1 MRKKYEDD
9 PLYTPGRSFEET
21 KRLQQQANLFEPS
34 TRKLFEVAGIK
45 AGMKVLDVGSGAGD
59 VAMLAA
65 KLVGPTG
72 RVVGVDKNP
81 AILKIARQRA
91 AGLKNVTFL
100 EGDIRDI
107 ALESD
112 FDAAVGRFALVYI
125 ADQAAALQTIARHLG
140 PEGILAFQELD
151 LSLSESVSANENIA
165 SLCRQFFL
173 WALEAYSH
181 AGSPTQMSV
190 QLPKAFRRAG
200 LPLPQ
205 LGLDAIAGAGEQWE
219 EGYDLVAE
227 TLRSL
232 LPIIVQFGITT
243 EKEADVETYAE
254 RLRAEAVS
262 QHKLVVGPM
271 MISAW
276 TRKT

>member
-1 MRKKYEDD
+1 MFNKFEDD

-21 KRLQQQANLFEPS
+21 KRLQQQASLFEPS
-34 TRKLFEVAGIK
+34 TRRLFEAAGIK
-45 AGMKVLDVGSGAGD
+45 AGMKVLDVGCGAGD
-59 VAMLAA
+59 VALLVTQ
-65 KLVGPTG
+65 LVGPTG
-72 RVVGVDKNP
+72 CVVGVDKNP

-91 AGLKNVTFL
+91 AGLRNVTFL
-100 EGDIRDI
+100 EGDIRNI
-107 ALESD
+107 ALEGD
-112 FDAAVGRFALVYI
+112 IDAAVGRFTLLYI
-125 ADQAAALQTIARHLG
+125 ADQAVALQTIARHLG
-140 PEGILAFQELD
+140 PQGILAFQELD
-151 LSLSESVSANENIA
+151 FSLSESISANENIA

-173 WALEAYSH
+173 WAEDAYSH
-181 AGSPTQMSV
+181 AGSPTQMGV
-190 QLPKAFRRAG
+190 QLPEAFRRAG

-219 EGYDLVAE
+219 GYDLFTE

-232 LPIIVQFGITT
+232 LPVIVRFGITT
-243 EKEADVETYAE
+243 EKEVDVETYAE
-254 RLRAEAVS
+254 RLRAESVS

>member
-1 MRKKYEDD
+1 MLKKYEDD
-9 PLYTPGRSFEET
+9 PLYSPGRSSEET
-21 KRLQQQANLFEPS
+21 KRLQQQASLFEPS
-34 TRKLFEVAGIK
+34 TRKLFETAGIK
-45 AGMKVLDVGSGAGD
+45 TGMKVLDVGSGAGD

-65 KLVGPTG
+65 QLVGPTG

-91 AGLKNVTFL
+91 AGLRNVTFL

-125 ADQAAALQTIARHLG
+125 TDQAAALQTIAQHLG
-140 PEGILAFQELD
+140 PAGILAFQDLD
-151 LSLSESVSANENIA
+151 LSLSKSISANENIA
-165 SLCRQFFL
+165 PLCRQFFI
-173 WALEAYSH
+173 WALDAYSH
-181 AGSPTQMSV
+181 AGSSTQMSM
-190 QLPKAFRRAG
+190 QLPEAFRRAG
-200 LPLPQ
+200 LPAPQ
-205 LGLDAIAGAGEQWE
+205 LGLDAMAGVGEQWK
-219 EGYDLVAE
+219 GYDLFAE

-232 LPIIVQFGITT
+232 LPIVVQFGITT
-243 EKEADVETYAE
+243 EKEVDVETYAE